1 MYFDALD
8 NILGNRPAT
17 EPMVVVDSMS
27 GKSEVDVESNVSESG
42 QEGKEDQEAELTE
55 SEAQLAQ

>member
-1 MYFDALD
+1 
-8 NILGNRPAT
+8 
-17 EPMVVVDSMS
+17 MVVVDSMS